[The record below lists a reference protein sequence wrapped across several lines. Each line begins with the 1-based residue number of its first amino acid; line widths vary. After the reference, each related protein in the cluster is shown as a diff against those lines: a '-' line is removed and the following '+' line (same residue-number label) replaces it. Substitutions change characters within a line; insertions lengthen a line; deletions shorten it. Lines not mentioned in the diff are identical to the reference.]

1 MVSEADVRIVLDGID
16 DPELPCSILQL
27 GLVETVVIDGGAV
40 AIELLP
46 TFTGCPALAMIED
59 LVRRGVAAMAD
70 VDACTVTWRF
80 QPSWTPDRI
89 SEAGRKRLH
98 DHGVTTP
105 ESCCGGADAATVTL
119 TTSAVTCPYCGASDT
134 RLDSPYG
141 PTRCR
146 QIHFCEACRN
156 QFEHMKHV
164 QGTPLD

>member
-1 MVSEADVRIVLDGID
+1 MVTEADVRSTLDGID
-16 DPELPCSILQL
+16 DPELPCSIVQL
-27 GLVETVVIDGGAV
+27 GLVETVVIDRGAV

-59 LVRRGVAAMAD
+59 LVRVGVAAMD
-70 VDACTVTWRF
+70 GVDSCAVTWRY

-89 SEAGRKRLH
+89 SDAGRKRLH

-105 ESCCGGADAATVTL
+105 GACCGGGAQADTVTL
-119 TTSAVTCPYCGASDT
+119 TTSAVSCPYCGSSET

-146 QIHFCEACRN
+146 QIHFCEACRS
-156 QFEHMKHV
+156 QFEHMKAV
-164 QGTPLD
+164 D

>member
-1 MVSEADVRIVLDGID
+1 
-16 DPELPCSILQL
+16 
-27 GLVETVVIDGGAV
+27 
-40 AIELLP
+40 
-46 TFTGCPALAMIED
+46 MIED
-59 LVRRGVAAMAD
+59 LVRIGVTAMDD
-70 VDACTVTWRF
+70 VDACTVSWRY

-105 ESCCGGADAATVTL
+105 GACCGRGGAGSNQGTVSL
-119 TTSAVTCPYCGASDT
+119 TTSAVPCPYCRSSET

-156 QFEHMKHV
+156 QFEHMKDV
-164 QGTPLD
+164 KNTPQD